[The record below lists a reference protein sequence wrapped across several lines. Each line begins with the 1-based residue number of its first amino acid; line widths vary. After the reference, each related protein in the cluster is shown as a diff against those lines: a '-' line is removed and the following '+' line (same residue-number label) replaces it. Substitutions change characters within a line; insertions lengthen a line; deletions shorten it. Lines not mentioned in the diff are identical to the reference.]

1 MPGLSITSDI
11 IVGFPGE
18 TYEEFCDTLSLL
30 REVNYTS
37 LFTFIFSP
45 RPGTKAASM
54 PDEVPKK
61 EKSRWFSELTALQEE
76 IAAKRTAAMK
86 GKQYR
91 VLVEEKNE
99 NSGLLTAR
107 TEGNVI
113 IEFEGEDKL
122 IGSFVTVEVTEPKTW
137 VLKGKLI
144 NTG

>member
-1 MPGLSITSDI
+1 
-11 IVGFPGE
+11 
-18 TYEEFCDTLSLL
+18 
-30 REVNYTS
+30 
-37 LFTFIFSP
+37 
-45 RPGTKAASM
+45 M
-54 PDEVPKK
+54 PDVVEKK
-61 EKSRWFSELTALQEE
+61 EKSRWFSELTALQED

-99 NSGLLTAR
+99 NSGLLSAR

>member
-1 MPGLSITSDI
+1 
-11 IVGFPGE
+11 
-18 TYEEFCDTLSLL
+18 
-30 REVNYTS
+30 
-37 LFTFIFSP
+37 
-45 RPGTKAASM
+45 M

-99 NSGLLTAR
+99 NSGLLSAR

-122 IGSFVTVEVTEPKTW
+122 IGSFVTGEVTEPKTW

>member
-1 MPGLSITSDI
+1 
-11 IVGFPGE
+11 
-18 TYEEFCDTLSLL
+18 
-30 REVNYTS
+30 
-37 LFTFIFSP
+37 
-45 RPGTKAASM
+45 M

-99 NSGLLTAR
+99 NSGLLSAR